1 MQRIIEA
8 AETVKQS
15 FTTRDRS
22 SQLDL
27 LRSTGQEWLNCCPER
42 KMRQRLVGWLRQMD
56 DSSIAAMSGNHEQ
69 TKEKRSAFGALA
81 VIESSEN
88 LQNLASR
95 ALAQLPEDR
104 MRAGQ
109 ELGLL
114 SQMLSDLSLEALISL
129 QSQAKLQ

>member
-1 MQRIIEA
+1 
-8 AETVKQS
+8 
-15 FTTRDRS
+15 
-22 SQLDL
+22 
-27 LRSTGQEWLNCCPER
+27 
-42 KMRQRLVGWLRQMD
+42 MRQKLVGWLRQMD
-56 DSSIAAMSGNHEQ
+56 NSSIAAMSGSEEHTQ
-69 TKEKRSAFGALA
+69 EKRSAFGALA

-114 SQMLSDLSLEALISL
+114 SQMLSDLSLEALIAL
-129 QSQAKLQ
+129 QSQARLQ